1 MTLKKRQ
8 HYFFGTKNDVQ
19 RSNSELFF
27 SDDKG
32 EAWKQQ
38 DSQQDELEKQ

>member
-8 HYFFGTKNDVQ
+8 YYFFGTKNDVQ
-19 RSNSELFF
+19 RSSSELFF
-27 SDDKG
+27 SDKG

-38 DSQQDELEKQ
+38 DSQQDELEEQ